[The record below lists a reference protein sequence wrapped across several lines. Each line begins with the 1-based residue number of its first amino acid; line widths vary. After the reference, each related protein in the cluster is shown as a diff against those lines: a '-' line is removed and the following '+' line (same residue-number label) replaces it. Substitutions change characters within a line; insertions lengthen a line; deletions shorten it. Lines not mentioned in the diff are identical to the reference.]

1 MLALLLLLTKQTTLD
16 VCVCVCVCVC
26 QRSLLRGE
34 LKSHT
39 ISPLSLSLSVR
50 LDEAAGMDCVL
61 T

>member
-1 MLALLLLLTKQTTLD
+1 MHAGTAAVANKTD
-16 VCVCVCVCVC
+16 DPRYVCVCVC